1 MADQAM
7 TGTDTAA
14 APSAPAG
21 GAAGA
26 AAPAA
31 SPAPKGTADA
41 IQDARQAL
49 AERGTILPEGEA
61 PEGETEEQRAAREAA
76 AAAETPEQKAAREAA
91 AAAETPEQKAARE
104 AAEAADAEH
113 PLRITLVSG
122 EGEEAKELAFDAPSQ
137 EVFEALSAALAPEED
152 HDELL
157 VTYHGLKERGEPDIQ
172 VELSDPEVLERHR
185 RLVNDATVGRQVKQ
199 ERRAIDRQREQIE
212 AFDEAIEQDPV
223 GVVLERTTPETRA
236 EIVWQALLTPGVL
249 EEVQARLA
257 KEQVDSLDGLMQDP
271 QLLRALRAE
280 ASDARKT
287 MQERVRT
294 TVAAK
299 REATAAARRV
309 ADQVEAA
316 LPSHLEG
323 ADRDRVY
330 NGALDY
336 LRENLG
342 NVPAAAIK
350 PALVSAFITD
360 YLQSQGI
367 ALQPAGPDNGKQPA
381 AAKLPQMPAKT
392 GKQFTQAAAV
402 RRSAAATAPAG
413 AGALPSKARPAL
425 PESTDERIA
434 FLRTHGLK
442 VLAP

>member
-1 MADQAM
+1 MSPEG

-21 GAAGA
+21 GAAAA

-31 SPAPKGTADA
+31 PAAPKGTADA

-61 PEGETEEQRAAREAA
+61 PEGETEEQRTAREA

-91 AAAETPEQKAARE
+91 AGQQPPTPAEGE
-104 AAEAADAEH
+104 DAEH

-152 HDELL
+152 HDEL
-157 VTYHGLKERGEPDIQ
+157 VVKYPGLAERGEQDIE
-172 VELSDPEVLERHR
+172 VELPDAEALERHR

-223 GVVLERTTPETRA
+223 GVVLERTKPETRA